1 MKKKKYISPETEV
14 VKLRLDT
21 KLLVNSSLDDTEEID
36 DPVSSY
42 SVNNYGAAS
51 MCVKVYRHFSFLRGA
66 GCL

>member
-36 DPVSSY
+36 DP
-42 SVNNYGAAS
+42 SVII
-51 MCVKVYRHFSFLRGA
+51 
-66 GCL
+66 